1 MAFGTLH
8 VKSKLSTTCAYS
20 MCVCA
25 CVLCMCVCVCLN
37 STHSPVCPGMALAHR
52 EEAEVWK
59 VRAGDPALRVG
70 AGAAGRGRF
79 MAAVEEGEEEV
90 IPRYAQQLR
99 ERVLPD
105 MITLGS
111 LSVEQ
116 VRATKR
122 NIYVISYIHQHMSHV
137 HYTLRLMDN
146 TGCFASC
153 PPAPHRHFCLC
164 CASFFFK

>member
-1 MAFGTLH
+1 
-8 VKSKLSTTCAYS
+8 
-20 MCVCA
+20 
-25 CVLCMCVCVCLN
+25 
-37 STHSPVCPGMALAHR
+37 MALAHR

-79 MAAVEEGEEEV
+79 TAAAVEEMEEEV

-99 ERVLPD
+99 ERMLPD

-111 LSVEQ
+111 LSLEQ

-122 NIYVISYIHQHMSHV
+122 NISVISHIHQHITCS
-137 HYTLRLMDN
+137 
-146 TGCFASC
+146 A
-153 PPAPHRHFCLC
+153 
-164 CASFFFK
+164 